1 MKLFTLFTRGTT
13 FSPGWDQMCVFSFKK
28 SYHIVYTGN
37 WFSVSAVPVSTWWH
51 MGLNL
56 CWLLSRESGIIWLS
70 PLILFLTEN
79 IGHFLI
85 FYFSAHNLFRL
96 IECRDFNMNALKGI
110 IFYFSCGLHAYS
122 LNREAKYFE
131 FTQFLVDGAHWQ
143 GQKKT

>member
-1 MKLFTLFTRGTT
+1 MVTYGFELMWIRYYLAITL
-13 FSPGWDQMCVFSFKK
+13 
-28 SYHIVYTGN
+28 
-37 WFSVSAVPVSTWWH
+37 
-51 MGLNL
+51 
-56 CWLLSRESGIIWLS
+56 
-70 PLILFLTEN
+70 LFLTEN

-96 IECRDFNMNALKGI
+96 IECRDFDMNALKGI

-143 GQKKT
+143 GQKKLKKPDSSSKKGHIGCSDGYNYNLYKKHLGINQQVFQSM